1 MGRRRNRE
9 DFEPIPLRRARK
21 KRVRLIPLLL
31 MIIGACTVF
40 VLAARYV
47 VIPLLVWAGG
57 QV

>member
-9 DFEPIPLRRARK
+9 AFEPVPLRREKK

-40 VLAARYV
+40 VMAARHIV
-47 VIPLLVWAGG
+47 VPLLVWAGG
-57 QV
+57 QI